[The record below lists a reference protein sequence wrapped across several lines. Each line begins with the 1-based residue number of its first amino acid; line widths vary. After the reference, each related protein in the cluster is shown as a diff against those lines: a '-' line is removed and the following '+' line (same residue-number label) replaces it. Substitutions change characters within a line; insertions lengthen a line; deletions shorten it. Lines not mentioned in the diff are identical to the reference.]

1 MDRWKRSAA
10 TLGVVAAT
18 SLGALLIQAHARHG
32 REAEPAWSAAF
43 VTDETA
49 IPDDAVLLQELEK
62 AVDLRRREDFD
73 RMLDARDPGELIEHA
88 TLTEKALDRR
98 ILGIDALFVVG
109 DELFGYLFRPE
120 NGWGSGGED
129 RKAIDYTPRLR
140 RIHQGLSAR
149 PEAFRCCSCASQR
162 CPTDPRTR
170 WPQ

>member
-10 TLGVVAAT
+10 TLGVVAAA

-43 VTDETA
+43 ATDETA

-73 RMLDARDPGELIEHA
+73 RMLDARDPGELVEHA
-88 TLTEKALDRR
+88 TLTEAALDRR
-98 ILGIDALFVVG
+98 KLGAHALFIVG

-120 NGWGSGGED
+120 NGWGNGPRD
-129 RKAIDYTPRLR
+129 RGAVGYTPTLHRV
-140 RIHQGLSAR
+140 
-149 PEAFRCCSCASQR
+149 
-162 CPTDPRTR
+162 
-170 WPQ
+170 